1 MDNTTNGMTEETT
14 QPPIGAG
21 NDQSGKSGKED
32 LKAALANLTSAL
44 NKFGT
49 AADAKAREEWKQ
61 AKPEIQKALA
71 EMKRAVEAG
80 TQKASTSIDNLSKKM
95 DRTKTDE
102 TGTGQAEGTSPTP
115 PGDITKSESTPGGWG
130 DGTPSN

>member
-1 MDNTTNGMTEETT
+1 MDETTNGMSEETT
-14 QPPIGAG
+14 EPPAGAAGTG
-21 NDQSGKSGKED
+21 NDQTGKSGKEE
-32 LKAALANLTSAL
+32 LKAALANLTAAL

-80 TQKASTSIDNLSKKM
+80 TQKASSGIDTLSKKM
-95 DRTKTDE
+95 ERNKTAD
-102 TGTGQAEGTSPTP
+102 TGDQSQSESNPTNP
-115 PGDITKSESTPGGWG
+115 PG
-130 DGTPSN
+130 

>member
-1 MDNTTNGMTEETT
+1 MDETTNGMTGE
-14 QPPIGAG
+14 QPQMGAG
-21 NDQSGKSGKED
+21 NDQPSKSGKED
-32 LKAALANLTSAL
+32 LKAALANLTAAL
-44 NKFGT
+44 NKFGA

-80 TQKASTSIDNLSKKM
+80 TQKASSSIDNLSKKM
-95 DRTKTDE
+95 DRNKTTD
-102 TGTGQAEGTSPTP
+102 TGDQAQ
-115 PGDITKSESTPGGWG
+115 SESNPTNPSGWG

>member
-1 MDNTTNGMTEETT
+1 VEETTNGMTSEST
-14 QPPIGAG
+14 QPPVGAVGAG
-21 NDQSGKSGKED
+21 NDQAGKSGMED

-44 NKFGT
+44 NKFGA

-80 TQKASTSIDNLSKKM
+80 TQKASSSIDNLSKRM
-95 DRTKTDE
+95 ERNKTSE
-102 TGTGQAEGTSPTP
+102 TGDTAQ
-115 PGDITKSESTPGGWG
+115 G

>member
-1 MDNTTNGMTEETT
+1 MDETTNGMTGETT
-14 QPPIGAG
+14 EPPTGAAGAG
-21 NDQSGKSGKED
+21 NDQSGKSGKEE

-44 NKFGT
+44 NKFGA

-80 TQKASTSIDNLSKKM
+80 TQKASSSIDNLSKKM
-95 DRTKTDE
+95 DRNKTTD
-102 TGTGQAEGTSPTP
+102 TGDQAQ
-115 PGDITKSESTPGGWG
+115 SESNPNNPSGWG